1 MVHIKFDYRQEINN
15 YECNTDDNFLL
26 ICKNYILNKKLN
38 PKIVY
43 FNYNGNRFFLK
54 DINPRMTIGEE
65 MNNTSQKDNEMKI
78 LVYIL
83 EKEMRTPSMF
93 SINQENNTIPPNIL
107 LNNLNNENEEEEEN
121 QENEDS
127 KENEEKNENKKNNEM
142 NEDNEK
148 ILVLNE
154 KINILEVPLFKDKF
168 ENKNN
173 NYLFREYIFLI
184 LEYLFIDLIVS
195 LGYTK
200 N

>member
-1 MVHIKFDYRQEINN
+1 MVLIKFDYRQEINN

-38 PKIVY
+38 PKIV
-43 FNYNGNRFFLK
+43 FFSYNGNRFFLK
-54 DINPRMTIGEE
+54 DINPRMSIGEE
-65 MNNTSQKDNEMKI
+65 MNRTSQKDNEMKI

-107 LNNLNNENEEEEEN
+107 INNLNNENEEYEEN
-121 QENEDS
+121 KENEENEDS

-142 NEDNEK
+142 NEDSEK

-154 KINILEVPLFKDKF
+154 KNNVYDGVILTLR
-168 ENKNN
+168 KN
-173 NYLFREYIFLI
+173 YGDEML
-184 LEYLFIDLIVS
+184 
-195 LGYTK
+195 
-200 N
+200 